1 MTKKSGRELLLS
13 AFRRKTYDRLLERY
27 IASCHLPSEEEGAS
41 TSRVSKKT
49 EGRFPNLAGFCRFLQ
64 IGTEDLI
71 GLAEEY
77 PDAMAYIYA
86 VLEDEALNSS
96 VSPTL
101 LTAYLK
107 RRLGYERENDRKERF
122 SSSDLPPMIQFEH
135 DIYGD
140 GA

>member
-1 MTKKSGRELLLS
+1 MNKQSGRELLEN
-13 AFRRKTYDRLLERY
+13 AFRRKNYDRLLKKY
-27 IASCHLPSEEEGAS
+27 IASCHPASEEDGAILP
-41 TSRVSKKT
+41 RAPKKP
-49 EGRFPNLAGFCRFLQ
+49 EGRFPNLAGFCRFLH
-64 IGTEDLI
+64 IGTEDLVD
-71 GLAEEY
+71 LSEKY
-77 PDAMAYIYA
+77 PDAIAYVYA

-107 RRLGYERENDRKERF
+107 RRLGYDKENERKEKL
-122 SSSDLPPMIQFEH
+122 LPTDPQPIIRFEH